1 MANDSDREQTGE
13 AASPGRR
20 GWSVPERVTLAL
32 SLIVVVA
39 VAGGALL
46 AEFRRSGPAGPV
58 LEVEVTGEPAP
69 RGSQFQIPITV
80 TNAGNGGAEQV
91 TINVALTL
99 PNASPEPVSLVIAL
113 LPAGG
118 SEEAVVV
125 FASDP
130 AAGTIDAWVE
140 SYLLP

>member
-1 MANDSDREQTGE
+1 MANDSDREQIGE
-13 AASPGRR
+13 AASPKRQ
-20 GWSVPERVTLAL
+20 GWSVPERVILAL

-46 AEFRRSGPAGPV
+46 AEFRRSAPAGPV

-69 RGSQFQIPITV
+69 QGSLFQVPITV

-91 TINVALTL
+91 TVNVALTL
-99 PNASPEPVSLVIAL
+99 PNASPEPVSLVIDL

-130 AAGTIDAWVE
+130 AAGTIDARVE